1 MRFKLV
7 VFDIAGTTLQDN
19 ENDVSNAFCEA
30 IELHGMT
37 VEPVSVKRVMGY
49 KKSEA
54 IRMLLDEQGIEYT
67 SETIDKIHDRF
78 LDILNEHYK
87 NADISEI
94 EGVSNLFRD
103 LKKLGI
109 HIALNTGFSRS
120 TTDIIISRMGWLRD
134 SLIDDLIASDEVEN
148 GRPHSDM
155 IKELARRFDIS
166 DNSVIV
172 KVGDTP
178 SDLLEG
184 RAAGCGLVVG
194 VLYGTHSE
202 QELEKFDH
210 DVLIS
215 SPDELLQV
223 MNEAEMPVNE

>member
-19 ENDVSNAFCEA
+19 ENDVSNAFCQA
-30 IELHGMT
+30 IEHYGLS
-37 VEPVSVKRVMGY
+37 VNPESVKRVMGY

-54 IRMLLDEQGIEYT
+54 IRMLLDEQGIDYT
-67 SETIDKIHDRF
+67 SATIDDIHHHF
-78 LDILNEHYK
+78 LDILNDHYK

-94 EGVSNLFRD
+94 AGISDLFRE

-120 TTDIIISRMGWLRD
+120 TTDIIVSRMGWLQD
-134 SLIDDLIASDEVEN
+134 SLIDDLIASDEVKN

-155 IKELARRFDIS
+155 IKELARRFDIIDYS
-166 DNSVIV
+166 AIV

-194 VLYGTHSE
+194 VLYGTHNE

-215 SPDELLQV
+215 SPEELLQV
-223 MNEAEMPVNE
+223 MNQAEMPVNE